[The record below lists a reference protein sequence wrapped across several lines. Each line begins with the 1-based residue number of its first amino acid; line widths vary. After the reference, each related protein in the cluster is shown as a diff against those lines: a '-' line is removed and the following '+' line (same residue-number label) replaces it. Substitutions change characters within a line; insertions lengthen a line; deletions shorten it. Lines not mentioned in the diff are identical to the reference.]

1 MIRQGKHRNAQIKC
15 VSSLFIRPNVHDAVR
30 EGHQMMSN
38 MEDYNDAS
46 AMAAPGT
53 HQLSAGLE
61 IIALHKKTVQASICT
76 GTIQCVH
83 VRACA
88 CVRIENIRPD
98 EKHTNNFFQVHKCK
112 RVLSRFSLEI
122 LIHSFFLFVH
132 S

>member
-1 MIRQGKHRNAQIKC
+1 
-15 VSSLFIRPNVHDAVR
+15 
-30 EGHQMMSN
+30 MSN

-61 IIALHKKTVQASICT
+61 IKALHKETAQASICT
-76 GTIQCVH
+76 GTITVCLCSCLCV
-83 VRACA
+83 
-88 CVRIENIRPD
+88 CVIKNIRSD
-98 EKHTNNFFQVHKCK
+98 EKTDKNDFQVHKCK

-122 LIHSFFLFVH
+122 FSSFFFKFAH